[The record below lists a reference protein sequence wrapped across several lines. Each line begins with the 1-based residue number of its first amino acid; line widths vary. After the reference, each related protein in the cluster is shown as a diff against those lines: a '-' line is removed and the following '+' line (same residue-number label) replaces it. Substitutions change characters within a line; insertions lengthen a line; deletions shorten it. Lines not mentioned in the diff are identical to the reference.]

1 MAAVYVADGIIIPEK
16 QYADGKVKVE
26 IAEDACGVSAD
37 RADGLMLT
45 SEDYTA
51 DGVVVTGD
59 KTFTFGGK
67 NTYYEVDGK
76 PLTLAAGT
84 YENLTVEP
92 A

>member
-1 MAAVYVADGIIIPEK
+1 MAAVYVADGVIIPEK

-26 IAEDACGVSAD
+26 IAEGASGVSAD

-67 NTYYEVDGK
+67 KQLLRGGRKAPDPCRRY
-76 PLTLAAGT
+76 L
-84 YENLTVEP
+84 
-92 A
+92 